1 MTTNIFPKQK
11 HPEPGLWKIS
21 PTVIV
26 TLPENGIFVF
36 ESRLNGE
43 HLSGAALKAHQ
54 SFGAQMRVGRGR
66 TGDCYALPV
75 KRTRNVYLHPFEVEH
90 EVMWFLEYVTSHP
103 ELDFYISSMGTK
115 LRGLTTEAMANMFYI
130 VAVFPEYYQNLH
142 VPKSFVEH
150 FTEIRRFDES
160 CNSHLEEIIK
170 AQPIMD
176 ILDNEKYYIALMN
189 KLAMYG
195 DSGLLPEEQQW
206 INEFRQTEEYKR
218 IAEELASE
226 AGE

>member
-1 MTTNIFPKQK
+1 MTTNILPKQK
-11 HPEPGLWKIS
+11 QPEPGLWKICPS
-21 PTVIV
+21 III

-43 HLSGAALKAHQ
+43 HLAGAALKARL

-75 KRTRNVYLHPFEVEH
+75 KRTRNVYLQREEVEC
-90 EVMWFLEYVTSHP
+90 EVQCLLHYVLCNP
-103 ELDFYISSMGTK
+103 GLDFYIATMGST
-115 LRGLTTEAMANMFYI
+115 LRGLTTEVMANMFLP
-130 VAVFPEYYQNLH
+130 VAVFPEDYPNLH
-142 VPKSFVEH
+142 IPKTFVIH
-150 FTEIRRFDES
+150 FKELRRFHEA
-160 CNSHLEEIIK
+160 CNSHIENIIK

-176 ILDNEKYYIALMN
+176 VLDNEKYYIALMN
-189 KLAMYG
+189 KRAEYG

-206 INEFRQTEEYKR
+206 INEYRETEGYKR